1 MSSISVLQRARK
13 RGASECEAREKDEC
27 YSRNQLAERV
37 GFEPTIPVKV
47 CPLSRRIVSTT
58 HAPLRKSCQL
68 SAASSQ
74 QNRGGTNSLRT
85 NGRRL
90 TTHFKGP
97 LQQLRAAARQDAALQ
112 PQPKVQFLV

>member
-58 HAPLRKSCQL
+58 HAPLRAKIRASGRAEACFRLYLPIGWLQVNKRATRTMAPATIRPKPL
-68 SAASSQ
+68 NRTHCESSAI
-74 QNRGGTNSLRT
+74 
-85 NGRRL
+85 
-90 TTHFKGP
+90 
-97 LQQLRAAARQDAALQ
+97 D
-112 PQPKVQFLV
+112 

>member
-58 HAPLRKSCQL
+58 HAPLRAMHKSL
-68 SAASSQ
+68 GKHRSSRPLYLCVFVPEPSSD
-74 QNRGGTNSLRT
+74 NRACAPDASLR
-85 NGRRL
+85 
-90 TTHFKGP
+90 
-97 LQQLRAAARQDAALQ
+97 D
-112 PQPKVQFLV
+112 